1 MLIVE
6 IENKV
11 EFNAI
16 VEQLKASNIAIEKTR
31 TPGYFT
37 LGDEGTIPRFLLFAV
52 VLIGIVLGILFIIA
66 INSFWEHQVGN
77 KPQNLSGIIGWLPVI
92 FEITILFAALVYIF
106 RFIRSISIKEEDDPI
121 KILPNAYY
129 CFLNVK
135 DEAEKQYI
143 LKTFKEIKIIE
154 C

>member
-6 IENKV
+6 SKNIV

-16 VEQLKASNIAIEKTR
+16 VEQLKASNITIVKTR

-37 LGDEGTIPRFLLFAV
+37 LGNEVSIPCFLLFAV
-52 VLIGIVLGILFIIA
+52 VLIGIVLGTLFIII

-92 FEITILFAALVYIF
+92 FEITILFTALVYLF
-106 RFIRSISIKEEDDPI
+106 RFVRSISIKEEDDPI
-121 KILPNAYY
+121 EILPNAYY
-129 CFLNVK
+129 CFLNIK
-135 DEAEKQYI
+135 DEDEKQYI

>member
-6 IENKV
+6 SENKV
-11 EFNAI
+11 EFNAV
-16 VEQLKASNIAIEKTR
+16 VEQLKASNITIVKTR
-31 TPGYFT
+31 TPGYFA
-37 LGDEGTIPRFLLFAV
+37 LGNEGAIPRFLLFGV
-52 VLIGIVLGILFIIA
+52 ILIGIVLGTLFIIA

-92 FEITILFAALVYIF
+92 FEITILFAAFIYIF
-106 RFIRSISIKEEDDPI
+106 RFMRSISKKEEDDPI
-121 KILPNAYY
+121 EIFPNAYY
-129 CFLNVK
+129 CFLNIK
-135 DEAEKQYI
+135 DEDEKQYI